1 MSVLNLCITISEIDW
16 SLTKDVFSILGT
28 VGALIIGTFGLF
40 TWRRQLRGTSE
51 YELAKKAVFKT
62 YEVQQ
67 ALQAVRNTMLYLSKE
82 EVEVGRRLEEEQRIY
97 NERMT
102 LLYEKW
108 AELQTIRLETKAIW
122 SDNAHNCF
130 NEIQQRIGDLRGAIW
145 LHFWMKGAYAG
156 PGATVDNNPE
166 RVIENDKVVYFVSD
180 DDEFSQKI
188 FKSVEKVELF
198 FGPKIRGK

>member
-1 MSVLNLCITISEIDW
+1 MNLCITMSEVNW
-16 SLTKDVFSILGT
+16 SLTKDIFSIIGT
-28 VGALIIGTFGLF
+28 VGALIIGSLGLF

-51 YELAKKAVFKT
+51 YELAKKAVLKA

-67 ALQAVRNTMLYLSKE
+67 SLQAVRNPMLYLSKE
-82 EVEVGRRLEEEQRIY
+82 EIEAGRRIEEEQRIY
-97 NERMT
+97 NDRMT

-108 AELQTIRLETKAIW
+108 AELQTIRLEAKAIW
-122 SDNAHNCF
+122 SDSAHNCF

-188 FKSVEKVELF
+188 LNSVEKVEIF

>member
-1 MSVLNLCITISEIDW
+1 MNLCITISEIDW

-28 VGALIIGTFGLF
+28 IGALIIGTFGLF

-51 YELAKKAVFKT
+51 YKLAKKAVFKT

-67 ALQAVRNTMLYLSKE
+67 ALQAVRNPMLYLSKE
-82 EVEVGRRLEEEQRIY
+82 EVEAGRRLEEEQRIY
-97 NERMT
+97 NDRMT

-122 SDNAHNCF
+122 SDSAHNCF

-188 FKSVEKVELF
+188 SKSVEKVELF

>member
-1 MSVLNLCITISEIDW
+1 MNLCITMSEVNW
-16 SLTKDVFSILGT
+16 SLTKDIFSIIGT
-28 VGALIIGTFGLF
+28 VGALIIGSLGLF

-51 YELAKKAVFKT
+51 YELAKKAVLKA

-67 ALQAVRNTMLYLSKE
+67 SLQAVRNPMLYLSKE
-82 EVEVGRRLEEEQRIY
+82 EIEAGRRIEEEQRIY
-97 NERMT
+97 NDRMT

-108 AELQTIRLETKAIW
+108 AELQTIRLEAKAIW
-122 SDNAHNCF
+122 SDSAHNCF

-156 PGATVDNNPE
+156 SGATVDNNPE

-188 FKSVEKVELF
+188 LNSVEKVEIF

>member
-1 MSVLNLCITISEIDW
+1 MSEVNW
-16 SLTKDVFSILGT
+16 SLTKDIFSIIGT
-28 VGALIIGTFGLF
+28 VGALIIGSLGLF

-51 YELAKKAVFKT
+51 YELAKKAVLKA

-67 ALQAVRNTMLYLSKE
+67 SLQAVRNPMLYLSKE
-82 EVEVGRRLEEEQRIY
+82 EIEAGRRIEEEQRIY
-97 NERMT
+97 NDRMT

-108 AELQTIRLETKAIW
+108 AELQTIRLEAKAIW
-122 SDNAHNCF
+122 SDSAHNCF

-166 RVIENDKVVYFVSD
+166 RVIENDKVVYLSL
-180 DDEFSQKI
+180 I
-188 FKSVEKVELF
+188 H
-198 FGPKIRGK
+198 I

>member
-1 MSVLNLCITISEIDW
+1 MNLCITISEIDW

-28 VGALIIGTFGLF
+28 IGALIIGTFGLF

-51 YELAKKAVFKT
+51 YDLAKKAVFKT

-67 ALQAVRNTMLYLSKE
+67 ALQAVRNPMLYLSKE
-82 EVEVGRRLEEEQRIY
+82 EVEAGRRLEEEQRIY

-122 SDNAHNCF
+122 SDSAHNCF

-145 LHFWMKGAYAG
+145 LHFWMKGAYGG

>member
-1 MSVLNLCITISEIDW
+1 MNLCITINEIDW

-28 VGALIIGTFGLF
+28 IGALIIGTFGLF

-51 YELAKKAVFKT
+51 YELAKKAVFKA

-67 ALQAVRNTMLYLSKE
+67 ALQAVRNPMLYLSQE
-82 EVEVGRRLEEEQRIY
+82 EVEAGRRLEEEQRIY

-122 SDNAHNCF
+122 SDSAHNCF

>member
-1 MSVLNLCITISEIDW
+1 MNLCITISDIDW
-16 SLTKDVFSILGT
+16 SLTKDVFSIIGT
-28 VGALIIGTFGLF
+28 VGALIIGTLGLF
-40 TWRRQLRGTSE
+40 TWRRQLRGTNE
-51 YELAKKAVFKT
+51 YELAKRAVFKA

-67 ALQAVRNTMLYLSKE
+67 ALQAVRNPMLYLSKE
-82 EVEVGRRLEEEQRIY
+82 EVEAGRRLEEEQRIY

-108 AELQTIRLETKAIW
+108 AELQTIRLEAKVIW
-122 SDNAHNCF
+122 SDSAHNCF

-156 PGATVDNNPE
+156 PGARVDNNPE
-166 RVIENDKVVYFVSD
+166 RVIENDKVVYFISD

-188 FKSVEKVELF
+188 LNSVEKVEIF
-198 FGPKIRGK
+198 FAPKIRRK

>member
-1 MSVLNLCITISEIDW
+1 LNLCITISEIDW

-28 VGALIIGTFGLF
+28 IGALIIGTFGLF

-67 ALQAVRNTMLYLSKE
+67 ALQAVRNPMLYLSKE
-82 EVEVGRRLEEEQRIY
+82 EVEAGRRLEEEQRIY

-122 SDNAHNCF
+122 SDSAHHCF

-145 LHFWMKGAYAG
+145 LHFWMKGSFAG

-166 RVIENDKVVYFVSD
+166 RVIENNRIVYFVSD

>member
-1 MSVLNLCITISEIDW
+1 MSEIDW

-67 ALQAVRNTMLYLSKE
+67 ALQAVRNPMLYLSKE
-82 EVEVGRRLEEEQRIY
+82 EVEVGRRLEEELRIY

-122 SDNAHNCF
+122 SDSAHNCF

>member
-1 MSVLNLCITISEIDW
+1 MNLCITISEIDW

-67 ALQAVRNTMLYLSKE
+67 ALQAVRNPMLYLSKE

-122 SDNAHNCF
+122 SDSAHNCF

>member
-1 MSVLNLCITISEIDW
+1 MNLCISISEIDW
-16 SLTKDVFSILGT
+16 SLTKDVFSIIGT
-28 VGALIIGTFGLF
+28 IGALIIGTFGLF

-51 YELAKKAVFKT
+51 YELAKKAVFKA

-67 ALQAVRNTMLYLSKE
+67 ALQAVRNPMLYLSKE
-82 EVEVGRRLEEEQRIY
+82 EVEAERHLEEEQRIY

-108 AELQTIRLETKAIW
+108 AELQTIRLEAKAIW
-122 SDNAHNCF
+122 SDSAHNCF

-156 PGATVDNNPE
+156 PGAAVDNNPE

-188 FKSVEKVELF
+188 FKSVEKVEIF
-198 FGPKIRGK
+198 FGPKIRSK

>member
-1 MSVLNLCITISEIDW
+1 MNLCITISEIDW

-67 ALQAVRNTMLYLSKE
+67 TLQAVRNPMLYLSKE

-122 SDNAHNCF
+122 SDSAHNCF

>member
-1 MSVLNLCITISEIDW
+1 MNLCITISEIDW

-28 VGALIIGTFGLF
+28 IGALIIGTFGLF

-67 ALQAVRNTMLYLSKE
+67 ALQAVRNPMLYLSKE
-82 EVEVGRRLEEEQRIY
+82 EVEAGRRLEEEQRIY

-122 SDNAHNCF
+122 SDSAHNCF

>member
-1 MSVLNLCITISEIDW
+1 MNLCITISEIDW

-67 ALQAVRNTMLYLSKE
+67 ALQAVRNPMLYLSKE

-122 SDNAHNCF
+122 SDSAHNCF

-198 FGPKIRGK
+198 FGPKIRGQ

>member
-1 MSVLNLCITISEIDW
+1 MSEIDW

-67 ALQAVRNTMLYLSKE
+67 ALQAVRNPMLYLSKE

-122 SDNAHNCF
+122 SDSAHNCF